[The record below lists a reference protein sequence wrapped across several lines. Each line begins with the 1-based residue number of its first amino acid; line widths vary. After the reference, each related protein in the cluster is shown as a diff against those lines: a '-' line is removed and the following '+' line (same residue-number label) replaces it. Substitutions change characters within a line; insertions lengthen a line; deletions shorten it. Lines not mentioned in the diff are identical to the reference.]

1 VQASPTLVETPVVAA
16 SPEPAAPSS
25 YNSIGG
31 LLVPDGELI
40 RGVEAKDGYAYVLTR
55 KGALYVYDLSTLK
68 SDQTYTEYNSPLTK
82 LQLQNGNG
90 LLRNGDYLYV
100 YGNAGFQVVDIQ
112 QPDKPILKISQK
124 DLLAYNAVLSN
135 QYLILLGEGL
145 IIVYDVQTPVSP
157 QEIAKLATAKGVANI
172 AGAVYQDMLYVSEF
186 VTTENKVK
194 GLLKVYDFSKPEDFK
209 EIQRIDPGEVAY
221 QLKVAGD
228 WLIRCNSNDLEL
240 WELSRKDYPRYVSSN
255 RLQARACVVDRGNV
269 IVDGAVFGLKDGRL
283 LPRQTFDP
291 NNTAQGEAFPYG
303 STVIGNYVLLA
314 QADKV
319 LILAGQ

>member
-1 VQASPTLVETPVVAA
+1 
-16 SPEPAAPSS
+16 
-25 YNSIGG
+25 
-31 LLVPDGELI
+31 
-40 RGVEAKDGYAYVLTR
+40 
-55 KGALYVYDLSTLK
+55 
-68 SDQTYTEYNSPLTK
+68 
-82 LQLQNGNG
+82 
-90 LLRNGDYLYV
+90 
-100 YGNAGFQVVDIQ
+100 
-112 QPDKPILKISQK
+112 
-124 DLLAYNAVLSN
+124 
-135 QYLILLGEGL
+135 
-145 IIVYDVQTPVSP
+145 
-157 QEIAKLATAKGVANI
+157 VANI

-221 QLKVAGD
+221 QLKIAGD